1 MIKFLPYVARSAWRN
16 KVRTVLTVLG
26 VGVAVF
32 LVSGLGAFLVSRAR
46 AQEAASESIL
56 VVSQKDVY

>member
-1 MIKFLPYVARSAWRN
+1 MIRFLPYVARSAWRN
-16 KVRTVLTVLG
+16 RVRTVLTVLG

-32 LVSGLGAFLVSRAR
+32 LIVGLGAFLVSRAR
-46 AQEAASESIL
+46 AQAAASESIL

>member
-1 MIKFLPYVARSAWRN
+1 MIRYLPYVARSAWRN
-16 KVRTVLTVLG
+16 RVRTLLTVLG

-32 LVSGLGAFLVSRAR
+32 MVAGLGAFLISRDR
-46 AQEAASESIL
+46 ALEAASESIL

>member
-1 MIKFLPYVARSAWRN
+1 MIRYLPYVARSAWRN
-16 KVRTVLTVLG
+16 RVRTVLTVLG
-26 VGVAVF
+26 VGVAIF
-32 LVSGLGAFLVSRAR
+32 MIAGLGAFLASRAR